1 MKKIINMYFAPF
13 KTCNLNCQYC
23 YVPKTYKNIAKPD
36 HETILN
42 RLQKLINKIENE
54 GFQIGAF
61 CLHGSEPA
69 LMSPETL
76 VEVSSTLKK
85 HWKKL
90 NCKNRA
96 IAIQSN
102 GTRFTT
108 EYLTALKNNLSR
120 LSDIK
125 LGFSIDPPKVIHDQF
140 RDNSYDL
147 VSQNYLIAME
157 MGFPVSVLSV
167 VSDSVLDH
175 LAGFKSWMKEQLDRK
190 EQTGNPYKI
199 KIKLA
204 SPPQMFSLKH
214 IPALTDFLIEN
225 ELQSLL
231 QILTPGYCLQA
242 GNECEWYE
250 FDIDGNCY
258 SCNKNFNQK
267 GIFAN
272 WLQEPIFEIV
282 NKRKQLFINDPVHA
296 ECSQCEY
303 EMICNSG
310 CPSDRITS
318 GEFAGKAHECEMIK
332 KMLNDMETKG
342 IHFINFYN
350 QNN

>member
-1 MKKIINMYFAPF
+1 MYFAPF

-23 YVPKTYKNIAKPD
+23 YVPKTYKNIPKPD
-36 HETILN
+36 QETILN
-42 RLQKLINKIENE
+42 RLQKMIDKIEKE

-61 CLHGSEPA
+61 CLHGSEPG

-76 VEVSSTLKK
+76 VEVSGTLKK

-90 NCKNRA
+90 NCQNRA

-102 GTRFTT
+102 GTRFTKD
-108 EYLTALKNNLSR
+108 YLTVLKHQLSR
-120 LSDIK
+120 LSDVK
-125 LGFSIDPPKVIHDQF
+125 LGFSIDPPNVIHDRF
-140 RDNSYDL
+140 RDNSFDL
-147 VSQNYLIAME
+147 VEQNYLTALE

-167 VSDSVLDH
+167 VSNAVIDH
-175 LAGFKSWMKEQLDRK
+175 LEGFKTWMQKQLERK
-190 EQTGNPYKI
+190 KQFGNPYRI

-204 SPPQMFSLKH
+204 SGPKMFSLKH

-225 ELQSLL
+225 DLQTLL

-242 GNECEWYE
+242 GNECDWYE

-258 SCNKNFNQK
+258 SCNKTFSQQ

-272 WLQEPIFEIV
+272 WNQESIGEIV
-282 NKRKQLFINDPVHA
+282 KKRKLLYVNNPIHA
-296 ECSQCEY
+296 ECPQCEY

-310 CPSDRITS
+310 CPTDRMTS
-318 GEFAGKAHECEMIK
+318 GENAGKAHECEMIK
-332 KMLNDMETKG
+332 KILNITESKG
-342 IHFINFYN
+342 IHFIDFYN